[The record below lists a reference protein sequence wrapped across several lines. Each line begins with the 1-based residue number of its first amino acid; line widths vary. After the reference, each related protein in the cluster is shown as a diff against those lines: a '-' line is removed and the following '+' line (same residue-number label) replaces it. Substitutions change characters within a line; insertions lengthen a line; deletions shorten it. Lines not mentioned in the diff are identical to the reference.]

1 MTLTKNRGPYEQ
13 KDGCDNNLTTNNLKG
28 KNMISYILLV
38 TKPFLYG
45 MLPAHAICFLGFLP
59 NCHLFCLF
67 NRVISS
73 VKTHSPRM

>member
-13 KDGCDNNLTTNNLKG
+13 KDGCDDNLTTNKG

-38 TKPFLYG
+38 TRPFLHG
-45 MLPAHAICFLGFLP
+45 MLPAHAISFSGFLP
-59 NCHLFCLF
+59 RSQPFCLF
-67 NRVISS
+67 NGVVFS